1 MEAAISDVA
10 MLLQE
15 AVLFPESITTEQQ
28 SLVLVKRLLA
38 ISVSCITYMRGLFPE
53 SSYGTRYLDD
63 LCLKILRED
72 KSCLGSLQIVK
83 WIQGCFDALEKQYI
97 YTNPECQ
104 LPLVKDGSWN
114 LPGQQESSAVFNHG
128 EFVAG
133 LCSKDVKQASRLL
146 LRTLYLLMQDLG
158 PLPNDI
164 TLSMKLLYYNDVTP
178 KDYQPPGF
186 KEDGSPGDLLFAGD
200 PVNLK
205 VGSVSTNF
213 HFIKVRVTTEKK
225 RVRKADSNLIQKNGP
240 TEISHQ
246 GLDCE
251 EEEEEEE
258 TTMNHC
264 CPVRADSIEHEGDKS
279 DTHPGRKTEAS
290 SSCLEDTGSEKKR
303 GIKEMDG
310 MPCSRACQE
319 LARWNRTSFDI
330 HVLINL
336 LNLAF
341 SQEEV
346 IGPEKKRKKTSKEGE
361 PVLVYRDHR
370 LFNCCDV
377 DVLNLP
383 SHSQFTLDRKTKLH
397 VPVVRSS
404 AGMQKTLQLGDIDCI
419 WVTLI
424 ATALLKLPYP

>member
-1 MEAAISDVA
+1 
-10 MLLQE
+10 
-15 AVLFPESITTEQQ
+15 LFPENITTEQQ

-83 WIQGCFDALEKQYI
+83 WIQGCFDALEKQYVSVFFHFLMEFTEMYQFKFKYKKKVPQMDI
-97 YTNPECQ
+97 
-104 LPLVKDGSWN
+104 
-114 LPGQQESSAVFNHG
+114 SSSHG

-133 LCSKDVKQASRLL
+133 LCSKDVKRASRLL

-186 KEDGSPGDLLFAGD
+186 KDDGSPGDLLFAGD
-200 PVNLK
+200 PVHLK

-213 HFIKVRVTTEKK
+213 HFMKVRVTTEKK

-251 EEEEEEE
+251 EEEEEE
-258 TTMNHC
+258 TT
-264 CPVRADSIEHEGDKS
+264 K
-279 DTHPGRKTEAS
+279 
-290 SSCLEDTGSEKKR
+290 
-303 GIKEMDG
+303 
-310 MPCSRACQE
+310 
-319 LARWNRTSFDI
+319 
-330 HVLINL
+330 INL

-346 IGPEKKRKKTSKEGE
+346 IGPEKKRKVSE
-361 PVLVYRDHR
+361 PEKL
-370 LFNCCDV
+370 L
-377 DVLNLP
+377 LNG
-383 SHSQFTLDRKTKLH
+383 RK
-397 VPVVRSS
+397 
-404 AGMQKTLQLGDIDCI
+404 
-419 WVTLI
+419 
-424 ATALLKLPYP
+424 

>member
-1 MEAAISDVA
+1 
-10 MLLQE
+10 
-15 AVLFPESITTEQQ
+15 LFPESITTEQQ

-38 ISVSCITYMRGLFPE
+38 ISMSCITYMRGLFPE

-83 WIQGCFDALEKQYI
+83 WIQGCFDALEKQYVI
-97 YTNPECQ
+97 LGFYALSSNPTVTEMYQ
-104 LPLVKDGSWN
+104 FKFKYKKKVPQMDI
-114 LPGQQESSAVFNHG
+114 SSNHR

-146 LRTLYLLMQDLG
+146 LRTLYLLLQDLG

-200 PVNLK
+200 PVNLR
-205 VGSVSTNF
+205 VGSVSTDF
-213 HFIKVRVTTEKK
+213 HFMKVRVTTEKK
-225 RVRKADSNLIQKNGP
+225 RVRKADSNLIQKNSP

-258 TTMNHC
+258 ST
-264 CPVRADSIEHEGDKS
+264 K
-279 DTHPGRKTEAS
+279 
-290 SSCLEDTGSEKKR
+290 
-303 GIKEMDG
+303 
-310 MPCSRACQE
+310 
-319 LARWNRTSFDI
+319 
-330 HVLINL
+330 INL

-346 IGPEKKRKKTSKEGE
+346 VGPEKKRKVSE
-361 PVLVYRDHR
+361 PE
-370 LFNCCDV
+370 
-377 DVLNLP
+377 
-383 SHSQFTLDRKTKLH
+383 
-397 VPVVRSS
+397 
-404 AGMQKTLQLGDIDCI
+404 
-419 WVTLI
+419 
-424 ATALLKLPYP
+424 KLPLNGRR

>member
-1 MEAAISDVA
+1 MAAQQ
-10 MLLQE
+10 LLKQKKKPCKE

-83 WIQGCFDALEKQYI
+83 WIQGCFDALEKQYLHVAVLAI
-97 YTNPECQ
+97 YTNPEAVTEMYQ
-104 LPLVKDGSWN
+104 FKFKYKNKVPQMDI
-114 LPGQQESSAVFNHG
+114 SSNHR

-164 TLSMKLLYYNDVTP
+164 TLSMKLLYYNHVTP

-186 KEDGSPGDLLFAGD
+186 KEDGSTGDLLFAGD
-200 PVNLK
+200 PINLK
-205 VGSVSTNF
+205 VGSVSTDF
-213 HFIKVRVTTEKK
+213 HLMKVRVTTEKRRVK
-225 RVRKADSNLIQKNGP
+225 RADSSLIQKNGP
-240 TEISHQ
+240 TEISYQ

-251 EEEEEEE
+251 EDEEEEEC
-258 TTMNHC
+258 TKNHPC
-264 CPVRADSIEHEGDKS
+264 SVRADSNEHEGDKS

-290 SSCLEDTGSEKKR
+290 SFCLEDKGSKNKR
-303 GIKEMDG
+303 GIKETDR

-319 LARWNRTSFDI
+319 
-330 HVLINL
+330 INL
-336 LNLAF
+336 LSLAF

-346 IGPEKKRKKTSKEGE
+346 IGPEKKRKVSE
-361 PVLVYRDHR
+361 PE
-370 LFNCCDV
+370 
-377 DVLNLP
+377 
-383 SHSQFTLDRKTKLH
+383 
-397 VPVVRSS
+397 
-404 AGMQKTLQLGDIDCI
+404 
-419 WVTLI
+419 
-424 ATALLKLPYP
+424 KLPLNGRKLCSF

>member
-1 MEAAISDVA
+1 
-10 MLLQE
+10 
-15 AVLFPESITTEQQ
+15 LFPESITTEQQ

-83 WIQGCFDALEKQYI
+83 WIQGCFDALEKQY
-97 YTNPECQ
+97 
-104 LPLVKDGSWN
+104 VN
-114 LPGQQESSAVFNHG
+114 LGFYALSSNATVTEMYQFKFKYKKKVPQMDISSHHG
-128 EFVAG
+128 ELVAG

-200 PVNLK
+200 PISLK
-205 VGSVSTNF
+205 VGSVSTDF
-213 HFIKVRVTTEKK
+213 HFMKVRVTTEKK

-258 TTMNHC
+258 TT
-264 CPVRADSIEHEGDKS
+264 K
-279 DTHPGRKTEAS
+279 
-290 SSCLEDTGSEKKR
+290 
-303 GIKEMDG
+303 
-310 MPCSRACQE
+310 
-319 LARWNRTSFDI
+319 
-330 HVLINL
+330 INL

-346 IGPEKKRKKTSKEGE
+346 IGPEKKRKVSE
-361 PVLVYRDHR
+361 PE
-370 LFNCCDV
+370 
-377 DVLNLP
+377 
-383 SHSQFTLDRKTKLH
+383 
-397 VPVVRSS
+397 
-404 AGMQKTLQLGDIDCI
+404 
-419 WVTLI
+419 
-424 ATALLKLPYP
+424 KLPLNGRK

>member
-1 MEAAISDVA
+1 MAAQQ
-10 MLLQE
+10 LLKQKKKPSKE

-83 WIQGCFDALEKQYI
+83 WIQGCFDALEKQYLHVAVLAI
-97 YTNPECQ
+97 YTNPETVTELYQ
-104 LPLVKDGSWN
+104 FKFKYKKKVPQMDI
-114 LPGQQESSAVFNHG
+114 SSNHG

-251 EEEEEEE
+251 EEEEEE
-258 TTMNHC
+258 TTKNHS
-264 CPVRADSIEHEGDKS
+264 CPVRADSNEHEGDKS

-290 SSCLEDTGSEKKR
+290 SSCLEDTGSKKKR
-303 GIKEMDG
+303 GIKQTDG

-319 LARWNRTSFDI
+319 
-330 HVLINL
+330 INL

-346 IGPEKKRKKTSKEGE
+346 IGPEKKRKVSE
-361 PVLVYRDHR
+361 PKKL
-370 LFNCCDV
+370 L
-377 DVLNLP
+377 LNG
-383 SHSQFTLDRKTKLH
+383 RKLC
-397 VPVVRSS
+397 SF
-404 AGMQKTLQLGDIDCI
+404 
-419 WVTLI
+419 
-424 ATALLKLPYP
+424 